1 MKIIKITVL
10 LAIILMFTTK
20 LLVAEDFSITFAN
33 KYSMDGAVQTPLG
46 VIKAITIK
54 GVFSDSRGYTGVINC
69 LGTSGKNLDFVCDA
83 TDEDGD
89 MFYSS
94 GKRID
99 NGGEVIMT
107 GGTGKYA
114 NIISKCEYQIASF
127 SSEVMVGLITM
138 QCSNN

>member
-1 MKIIKITVL
+1 MKITVL

-20 LLVAEDFSITFAN
+20 LVVAEDFSITYAN

-69 LGTSGKNLDFVCDA
+69 LGTSGKNLDFVC
-83 TDEDGD
+83 EDGD

-99 NGGEVIMT
+99 NSGEAIIT

>member
-1 MKIIKITVL
+1 
-10 LAIILMFTTK
+10 
-20 LLVAEDFSITFAN
+20 
-33 KYSMDGAVQTPLG
+33 
-46 VIKAITIK
+46 
-54 GVFSDSRGYTGVINC
+54 
-69 LGTSGKNLDFVCDA
+69 
-83 TDEDGD
+83 